1 MKVAQR
7 RATCESRACGYGL
20 SRAPAMTNPDRLLA
34 DEAVEAAIARVLDAE
49 HDAHDAVRA
58 AERTAA
64 AMAEAARAAA
74 RALAERTE
82 RRIRGVRAAFEARTA
97 AEVAALDAAAA
108 EAGARHDLTPDE
120 LARLDVAVATL
131 AARLTGAR
139 VAMSAVAGSLEYA
152 HARLSARYGNRP
164 DELAW
169 RRIEHVRALPALLD
183 AVRASALSVWLGG
196 IGAHSTPHEIE
207 RVLRGHWRD
216 LVAEVT
222 AWMPEAWQPAVRWCA
237 LLVDLPLL
245 QHLARGGAVPPW
257 LRDDPIHGRLAEREP
272 AGSGAVP
279 ADKALAP
286 LAAAW
291 IEPDRIGSLW
301 LAEWRRRI
309 PASHRAD
316 DAIMDETGRALGAH
330 FAAFRDRTVR
340 DGWPLR
346 RALQA
351 RLSLLFRRAVI
362 DPSAAFIFLALSALD
377 LERLRGEI
385 LRRVLFPGMPLA
397 P

>member
-1 MKVAQR
+1 M
-7 RATCESRACGYGL
+7 S
-20 SRAPAMTNPDRLLA
+20 LA
-34 DEAVEAAIARVLDAE
+34 
-49 HDAHDAVRA
+49 
-58 AERTAA
+58 
-64 AMAEAARAAA
+64 
-74 RALAERTE
+74 
-82 RRIRGVRAAFEARTA
+82 
-97 AEVAALDAAAA
+97 
-108 EAGARHDLTPDE
+108 
-120 LARLDVAVATL
+120 
-131 AARLTGAR
+131 
-139 VAMSAVAGSLEYA
+139 AGSLEYA
-152 HARLSARYGNRP
+152 HARLSARYGDRP

-183 AVRASALSVWLGG
+183 AVRASALSLWMGG
-196 IGAHSTPHEIE
+196 IGSHSTPHEIE

-237 LLVDLPLL
+237 PLVDLPLL

-257 LRDDPIHGRLAEREP
+257 MHDDAAYGDLADRDAAGFGAAP
-272 AGSGAVP
+272 AV
-279 ADKALAP
+279 KALSP

-291 IEPDRIGSLW
+291 TDPDRIGPLW

-309 PASHRAD
+309 PASQRAD
-316 DAIMDETGRALGAH
+316 NATLDEAGRALSAH
-330 FAAFRDRTVR
+330 LAAFRDRTVR

-351 RLSLLFRRAVI
+351 RLSLLFRRAIV
-362 DPSAAFIFLALSALD
+362 DPSAAFIFLALAALD

-385 LRRVLFPGMPLA
+385 LRRVIFPGVSLA

>member
-1 MKVAQR
+1 M
-7 RATCESRACGYGL
+7 S
-20 SRAPAMTNPDRLLA
+20 LA
-34 DEAVEAAIARVLDAE
+34 
-49 HDAHDAVRA
+49 
-58 AERTAA
+58 
-64 AMAEAARAAA
+64 
-74 RALAERTE
+74 
-82 RRIRGVRAAFEARTA
+82 
-97 AEVAALDAAAA
+97 
-108 EAGARHDLTPDE
+108 
-120 LARLDVAVATL
+120 
-131 AARLTGAR
+131 
-139 VAMSAVAGSLEYA
+139 AGSLEYA
-152 HARLSARYGNRP
+152 HARLSARYGDRP

-183 AVRASALSVWLGG
+183 AARASALSLWMGG
-196 IGAHSTPHEIE
+196 IGSHSTPHEIE

-237 LLVDLPLL
+237 VLVDLPLL

-257 LRDDPIHGRLAEREP
+257 MHDDAAYGDLADRDAAGFGAAP
-272 AGSGAVP
+272 AV
-279 ADKALAP
+279 KALSP

-291 IEPDRIGSLW
+291 TDPDRIGPLW

-309 PASHRAD
+309 PASQRAD
-316 DAIMDETGRALGAH
+316 NATLDEAGRALSAH
-330 FAAFRDRTVR
+330 LAAFRDRTVR

-351 RLSLLFRRAVI
+351 RLSLLFRRAIV
-362 DPSAAFIFLALSALD
+362 DPSAAFIFLALAALD

-385 LRRVLFPGMPLA
+385 LRRVIFPGLPLA

>member
-1 MKVAQR
+1 M
-7 RATCESRACGYGL
+7 S
-20 SRAPAMTNPDRLLA
+20 LA
-34 DEAVEAAIARVLDAE
+34 
-49 HDAHDAVRA
+49 
-58 AERTAA
+58 
-64 AMAEAARAAA
+64 
-74 RALAERTE
+74 
-82 RRIRGVRAAFEARTA
+82 
-97 AEVAALDAAAA
+97 
-108 EAGARHDLTPDE
+108 
-120 LARLDVAVATL
+120 
-131 AARLTGAR
+131 
-139 VAMSAVAGSLEYA
+139 AGSLEYA
-152 HARLSARYGNRP
+152 HARLSARYGDRP

-183 AVRASALSVWLGG
+183 AVRASALSLWMGG
-196 IGAHSTPHEIE
+196 IGSHSTPHEIE

-237 LLVDLPLL
+237 VLVDLPLL

-257 LRDDPIHGRLAEREP
+257 MHDDAAYGDLADRDAAGFGAAP
-272 AGSGAVP
+272 AV
-279 ADKALAP
+279 KALSP

-291 IEPDRIGSLW
+291 TGPDRIGPLW

-309 PASHRAD
+309 PASQRAD
-316 DAIMDETGRALGAH
+316 NATLDEAGRALSAH
-330 FAAFRDRTVR
+330 LAAFRDRTVR

-351 RLSLLFRRAVI
+351 RLSLLFRRAIV
-362 DPSAAFIFLALSALD
+362 DPSAAFIFLALAALD

-385 LRRVLFPGMPLA
+385 LRRVIFPGLPLA